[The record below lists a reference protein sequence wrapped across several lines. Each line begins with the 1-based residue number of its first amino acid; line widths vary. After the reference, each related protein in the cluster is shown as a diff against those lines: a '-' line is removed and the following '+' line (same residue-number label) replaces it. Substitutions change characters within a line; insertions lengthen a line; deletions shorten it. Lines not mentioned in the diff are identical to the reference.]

1 MNGTEREFEASFA
14 VTDASGRLVFEG
26 LSQGRYVLG
35 VSRDRYVGSQV
46 LDQSHRG
53 TPLSLAPGQ
62 HRKDLVF
69 RLTPTAVISGK
80 ITQEDGEPLPS
91 VQVQAMRLSSR
102 IGKRELYPEGVT
114 SSTNDLG
121 EYRIWGLAPGRYYIG
136 FTYYGTPGIRF
147 ATGEG
152 YVPIYYPG
160 VSDPDRAV
168 AVDLRPG
175 EELSGIDLSLV
186 PVQTVRVSGHVIDVL
201 TTLPAKGTQ
210 VTLLQHQANTTFW
223 ASRSSVDAKGAFEL
237 RGVAPGSYILI
248 AQQSDKPQ
256 QGRGSWGRRPI
267 EVGDVNLDAGEVVIG
282 PGIDVGGRVRVE
294 GKVSLD
300 FGKLIVALQPQDDW
314 WMMGM
319 LPGNANDSVK
329 PDGTFAFTEV
339 PEGTYSVDLFPAPDG
354 FYLKSA
360 RQGSEDVLEGGL
372 RISRGQAPP
381 RTLDL
386 TLSPSAG
393 QIEGTVLKQQQPF
406 AGAVVVLVPEPKRRS
421 QARYFS
427 NVETDQF
434 GRFALRNIAPGIY
447 QLFAWE
453 EIEGGVYMDP
463 DFLRK
468 YEHSGKSVR
477 LEEGARLSVQLEVI
491 PAAANL
497 AE

>member
-1 MNGTEREFEASFA
+1 
-14 VTDASGRLVFEG
+14 
-26 LSQGRYVLG
+26 
-35 VSRDRYVGSQV
+35 
-46 LDQSHRG
+46 
-53 TPLSLAPGQ
+53 
-62 HRKDLVF
+62 
-69 RLTPTAVISGK
+69 
-80 ITQEDGEPLPS
+80 
-91 VQVQAMRLSSR
+91 
-102 IGKRELYPEGVT
+102 
-114 SSTNDLG
+114 
-121 EYRIWGLAPGRYYIG
+121 
-136 FTYYGTPGIRF
+136 
-147 ATGEG
+147 
-152 YVPIYYPG
+152 
-160 VSDPDRAV
+160 
-168 AVDLRPG
+168 
-175 EELSGIDLSLV
+175 
-186 PVQTVRVSGHVIDVL
+186 
-201 TTLPAKGTQ
+201 
-210 VTLLQHQANTTFW
+210 
-223 ASRSSVDAKGAFEL
+223 
-237 RGVAPGSYILI
+237 
-248 AQQSDKPQ
+248 
-256 QGRGSWGRRPI
+256 
-267 EVGDVNLDAGEVVIG
+267 
-282 PGIDVGGRVRVE
+282 
-294 GKVSLD
+294 
-300 FGKLIVALQPQDDW
+300 
-314 WMMGM
+314 MMGI